1 MLSPTKSDEMK
12 NRLKTSTLIIG
23 IIVAIIALSNS
34 SVTARTSETNDIKEL
49 KPSEVE
55 MMEIIAQVLDENVA
69 VKKVV
74 ECIKIYNSKSQLVY
88 ESRDENDERL
98 KILIRRSDLI
108 CCAGTSS
115 YYLLDN

>member
-1 MLSPTKSDEMK
+1 MK
-12 NRLKTSTLIIG
+12 NKLKTSTLIIG
-23 IIVAIIALSNS
+23 IIVAVIALSNS
-34 SVTARTSETNDIKEL
+34 NASARNSDTNDIKKL
-49 KPSEVE
+49 KPSEAE
-55 MMEIIAQVLDENVA
+55 MMKIIGQVLDENVTA
-69 VKKVV
+69 TKAV

-88 ESRDENDERL
+88 ESRDEHDERL